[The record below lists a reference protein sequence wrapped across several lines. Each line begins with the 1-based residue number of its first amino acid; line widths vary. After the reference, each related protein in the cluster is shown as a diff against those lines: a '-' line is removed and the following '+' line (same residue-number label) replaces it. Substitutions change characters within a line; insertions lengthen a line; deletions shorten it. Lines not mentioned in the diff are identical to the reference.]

1 MVGGYIESSGKSE
14 VRIMYIMR
22 KTTANKLL
30 KAITDNLVSVT
41 SAVVN
46 HDEGIKEQI
55 SDEKFK
61 EDLEFYTNSG
71 IFADTIDFSYE
82 KIAEDKLSISIG
94 KASCYCY
101 DDIDVTLQL
110 SDGVDME
117 TATKELYEDL
127 NERLSA

>member
-1 MVGGYIESSGKSE
+1 
-14 VRIMYIMR
+14 MR
-22 KTTANKLL
+22 KTTANRLL

-46 HDEGIKEQI
+46 HDEGKKEPI
-55 SDEKFK
+55 SFEKFK
-61 EDLEFYTNSG
+61 EDLEFYVNSG

-82 KIAEDKLSISIG
+82 KIAEDKLHIAIG

-117 TATKELYEDL
+117 TVTKQLYENFD
-127 NERLSA
+127 ERLSA

>member
-1 MVGGYIESSGKSE
+1 
-14 VRIMYIMR
+14 MYIMR
-22 KTTANKLL
+22 KTTANRLF
-30 KAITDNLVSVT
+30 KAIKDNLVSVT

-46 HDEGIKEQI
+46 HDETGKEPI
-55 SDEKFK
+55 SVEKFT

-82 KIAEDKLSISIG
+82 KIAEDKLLIFIG

-127 NERLSA
+127 NERLSAKRENNIVEVSRLD

>member
-1 MVGGYIESSGKSE
+1 
-14 VRIMYIMR
+14 MR
-22 KTTANKLL
+22 RTTENRLQKVIA
-30 KAITDNLVSVT
+30 DNLVSVT

-46 HDEGIKEQI
+46 HDETCKEPI
-55 SDEKFK
+55 SVEKFT

-82 KIAEDKLSISIG
+82 KIAENELHIAIG

-110 SDGVDME
+110 SDGVTME
-117 TATKELYEDL
+117 TATKQLYEDFS
-127 NERLSA
+127 ERLSA

>member
-1 MVGGYIESSGKSE
+1 MI
-14 VRIMYIMR
+14 R
-22 KTTANKLL
+22 TTGSRLQKVIA
-30 KAITDNLVSVT
+30 DNLVSVT

-46 HDEGIKEQI
+46 YDERGKEPI
-55 SDEKFK
+55 SVEKFK
-61 EDLEFYTNSG
+61 EDLEFYINSG

-82 KIAEDKLSISIG
+82 KIAENKLHIAIG

-110 SDGVDME
+110 SDDVDME

>member
-1 MVGGYIESSGKSE
+1 
-14 VRIMYIMR
+14 MR

-30 KAITDNLVSVT
+30 NAITDNLVSVT
-41 SAVVN
+41 SAVLN
-46 HDEGIKEQI
+46 HDEGARESI

-71 IFADTIDFSYE
+71 IFADTIDFTYE

-101 DDIDVTLQL
+101 DDIDVILQL
-110 SDGVDME
+110 SDGVTME
-117 TATKELYEDL
+117 TATKQLHEDFS
-127 NERLSA
+127 EKFSA

>member
-1 MVGGYIESSGKSE
+1 
-14 VRIMYIMR
+14 MR
-22 KTTANKLL
+22 RATANRLL
-30 KAITDNLVSVT
+30 KVITDNLVSVT

-71 IFADTIDFSYE
+71 IFADTMDFTYE
-82 KIAEDKLSISIG
+82 KIAENKLHIAIG

-101 DDIDVTLQL
+101 DDIDITLQL

-117 TATKELYEDL
+117 TATKLLYEDL
-127 NERLSA
+127 NERLPA

>member
-1 MVGGYIESSGKSE
+1 M
-14 VRIMYIMR
+14 
-22 KTTANKLL
+22 
-30 KAITDNLVSVT
+30 
-41 SAVVN
+41 
-46 HDEGIKEQI
+46 
-55 SDEKFK
+55 
-61 EDLEFYTNSG
+61 EFYVNSG

-82 KIAEDKLSISIG
+82 KIAEDKLHIAIG

-110 SDGVDME
+110 SDGVDIE

>member
-1 MVGGYIESSGKSE
+1 M
-14 VRIMYIMR
+14 
-22 KTTANKLL
+22 
-30 KAITDNLVSVT
+30 
-41 SAVVN
+41 N
-46 HDEGIKEQI
+46 HDDKGAEAIPV
-55 SDEKFK
+55 EKFK
-61 EDLEFYTNSG
+61 EDLEFYVNSG
-71 IFADTIDFSYE
+71 IFADTIDFTYE
-82 KIAEDKLSISIG
+82 KIAENKLHIAIG

>member
-1 MVGGYIESSGKSE
+1 
-14 VRIMYIMR
+14 MR
-22 KTTANKLL
+22 RTTASRLL

-71 IFADTIDFSYE
+71 IFADTIDFTYE
-82 KIAEDKLSISIG
+82 KIAENKLLISIG
-94 KASCYCY
+94 KASCYCF

-117 TATKELYEDL
+117 TVAKQLYENFD
-127 NERLSA
+127 ERLSA

>member
-1 MVGGYIESSGKSE
+1 
-14 VRIMYIMR
+14 MR
-22 KTTANKLL
+22 SRRRTNANRLL

-46 HDEGIKEQI
+46 HDEGMKETI
-55 SDEKFK
+55 SVEKFK

-82 KIAEDKLSISIG
+82 KIAEDKLHIAIG

-117 TATKELYEDL
+117 TATKQLYENFD
-127 NERLSA
+127 EKWSA

>member
-1 MVGGYIESSGKSE
+1 
-14 VRIMYIMR
+14 MR
-22 KTTANKLL
+22 SRRRTTANRLL

-61 EDLEFYTNSG
+61 EDLEFYVNSG

-82 KIAEDKLSISIG
+82 KIAEDKLLIFIG
-94 KASCYCY
+94 KASCYCI

-117 TATKELYEDL
+117 TATKLLYEDL

>member
-1 MVGGYIESSGKSE
+1 
-14 VRIMYIMR
+14 MR
-22 KTTANKLL
+22 KTTASKLL
-30 KAITDNLVSVT
+30 TAITDNLVSVT

-46 HDEGIKEQI
+46 HDEGMKEQI
-55 SDEKFK
+55 SVEKFT

-71 IFADTIDFSYE
+71 IFADTIDFTYE
-82 KIAEDKLSISIG
+82 KIAEDKLNIAIG

-117 TATKELYEDL
+117 TVTKQLYEDFSK
-127 NERLSA
+127 RLSA

>member
-1 MVGGYIESSGKSE
+1 
-14 VRIMYIMR
+14 MR
-22 KTTANKLL
+22 KTSANKLL

-46 HDEGIKEQI
+46 HDEGMKEPI
-55 SDEKFK
+55 SVEKFK

-71 IFADTIDFSYE
+71 IFADTIDFTYE
-82 KIAEDKLSISIG
+82 KIAENKLHIAIG

-117 TATKELYEDL
+117 TVTKQLYEDL
-127 NERLSA
+127 NEKWSA